1 MPAGVPPSR
10 CCPSAPPRTGR
21 AYRTADPAAQ
31 RGCPHP
37 AAHTATTEARPRQ
50 YLMLVGS
57 VRPRGPRRLHEPH
70 SDGAHVVHAHAPRRD
85 NSGRA
90 GKIAVAHVL
99 HQLIH
104 VCLSQ
109 NNQHNPRRKT
119 ATARWTEREQ
129 ENGQTRGATAS
140 VATAQ
145 TWHVGCAGRSAAGPA
160 VAGHAARAF
169 SCRRVTGAVAAALVT
184 QGSGGASWRRRS
196 VVAPPH
202 GFCRAP
208 GAMSIARA
216 APRCIIL
223 CMAMLLRVW

>member
-21 AYRTADPAAQ
+21 AYRRADPATQ

-119 ATARWTEREQ
+119 ASSAVDRARASERTDARCNCQ
-129 ENGQTRGATAS
+129 CRHGPNLACGMCGTFCSGTCGGRA
-140 VATAQ
+140 
-145 TWHVGCAGRSAAGPA
+145 RSASLLMPSR
-160 VAGHAARAF
+160 HRC
-169 SCRRVTGAVAAALVT
+169 S
-184 QGSGGASWRRRS
+184 RRR
-196 VVAPPH
+196 
-202 GFCRAP
+202 
-208 GAMSIARA
+208 ARHA
-216 APRCIIL
+216 R
-223 CMAMLLRVW
+223 